1 MRGENPLR
9 TARRTGRANRVH
21 ILDPQGLSPVFPTL
35 QAVQGLGQSRWDWVA
50 DRGSSA
56 DAFDDPHAGM

>member
-1 MRGENPLR
+1 MGGRSVRGENPLR

-50 DRGSSA
+50 DRRIGR
-56 DAFDDPHAGM
+56 GCVR